1 MLDYAPVT
9 LAFAQALL
17 ALVFLLGFWS
27 KVRNQEAFEG
37 VVYNYRLLPE
47 AAVKPVA
54 YGLPGVELMV
64 GLGLLVAPVRPFA
77 AMAAVALL
85 AVFTAAIGINLARGR
100 REIDC
105 GCFSSVLKQHL
116 SGWLLLRNGLLI
128 ALAFW
133 LVTGLVP
140 QGAITWLEWLTAG
153 AAAVTVIL
161 LYLAAGLIATAA
173 RYNAA
178 RGSPKRG

>member
-1 MLDYAPVT
+1 MLEYAPVT
-9 LAFAQALL
+9 LAFAQSLL

-116 SGWLLLRNGLLI
+116 SGWLFLRNGLLI
-128 ALAFW
+128 ALALW
-133 LVTGLVP
+133 LATGLVP
-140 QGAITWLEWLTAG
+140 PGGLTWLEWLTAG

-161 LYLAAGLIATAA
+161 LYMAVGLIASAA

-178 RGSPKRG
+178 RGSPKKG

>member
-1 MLDYAPVT
+1 MLEYAPVSM
-9 LAFAQALL
+9 AFAQSLL
-17 ALVFLLGFWS
+17 AAVFLLGFWS

-47 AAVKPVA
+47 AAVRPVA
-54 YGLPGVELMV
+54 YGLPGVELAI
-64 GLGLLVAPVRPFA
+64 GLGVLIAPVRPLA
-77 AMAAVALL
+77 AMAAVGLL
-85 AVFTAAIGINLARGR
+85 AVFTAAIGVNLARGR

-116 SGWLLLRNGLLI
+116 SGWLVLRNAVLAGL
-128 ALAFW
+128 ALW
-133 LVTGLVP
+133 LATGFASP
-140 QGAITWLEWLTAG
+140 TGITWLEWVAGGG
-153 AAAVTVIL
+153 AALTVIL
-161 LYLAAGLIATAA
+161 LYLAASLIATAA